1 MDIIKYKNVLGKDFK
16 TKPEAYKHFQTLRD
30 KMVVNHQLGE
40 RHFFTEETIIKKSQ
54 MNQLFKDYFL
64 CKNPEFYEKK
74 IGLGIQD
81 WFFSYD
87 THGSVSLCIKQIDR
101 PPKHDSSKCEK
112 CLTGKRC
119 WSTVDCSHIVM
130 SNFIS
135 AKIVFTCFGR
145 GVLINEN
152 LMHRVKMAARLAIR
166 PQTKS
171 FRDSV
176 KDECQKCGVKEYGLG
191 LEVDHVINFRDIFN
205 SFIKNYEEK
214 ILLESVY
221 KEHSG
226 DLWYFSDKK
235 IKEEWC
241 EYHKE
246 NSKLQLLCKPCH
258 KNKTYNKE

>member
-1 MDIIKYKNVLGKDFK
+1 
-16 TKPEAYKHFQTLRD
+16 
-30 KMVVNHQLGE
+30 MVIL
-40 RHFFTEETIIKKSQ
+40 
-54 MNQLFKDYFL
+54 
-64 CKNPEFYEKK
+64 
-74 IGLGIQD
+74 
-81 WFFSYD
+81 
-87 THGSVSLCIKQIDR
+87 
-101 PPKHDSSKCEK
+101 
-112 CLTGKRC
+112 
-119 WSTVDCSHIVM
+119 

-171 FRDSV
+171 FRDNV

-246 NSKLQLLCKPCH
+246 NAKLQLLCKPCH